1 MSSSEPAATDLH
13 QELTGLLKATREA
26 NEAQAGGDEAQFADW
41 QKTAEQHRKTIRELL
56 RRKLPAADPL
66 TDLELIERALK
77 DEDPAAVLRGALG
90 LDDEQQQPRSAVPVP
105 EVTGKRPDRLLSVA
119 GKKGALLSV
128 GGVLVLA
135 GEGGIAKSPLAL
147 SIALAMAARPDSIH
161 GDLHGGLFEGIGGPT
176 LAVSYEDW
184 PAVSADRLR
193 KLASLWWPDTKT
205 DTGTRALK
213 RVHVL
218 DLAGRPLFGPDETD
232 ARLTRF
238 PGWDDL
244 WGEVKRIGA
253 RLAVIDPAL
262 SAYVGDANS
271 AAPVRDFMGVL
282 AAQARELECGVVL
295 VAHSRKAARG
305 DPDPFDP
312 GNVAGSS
319 HWTDAARGVLTLTY
333 EKGAAPGDRV
343 MAVSKA
349 NYGPSYI
356 LCRVDPVRASSG
368 EIVGFTNAPG
378 STWDTLKAPAAAE
391 EGSRRQRAATKSSG
405 THKRIPGV

>member
-1 MSSSEPAATDLH
+1 MSSSEPTATSPLH
-13 QELTGLLKATREA
+13 QELDALLMATRAAEEA
-26 NEAQAGGDEAQFADW
+26 RAGGDEAKLADW
-41 QKTAEQHRKTIRELL
+41 QKTAEQHRKTIHELL
-56 RRKLPAADPL
+56 RRKLPDADPL

-135 GEGGIAKSPLAL
+135 GEGSIAKSPLAL
-147 SIALAMAARPDSIH
+147 SIALAMAARPGSPY

-176 LAVSYEDW
+176 LAASYEDW

-193 KLASLWWPDTKT
+193 KLASLWWPDTE
-205 DTGTRALK
+205 TGTKALN

-218 DLAGRPLFGPDETD
+218 DLAGRPLFGPVATD
-232 ARLTRF
+232 SRAALYNARPDRM

-244 WGEVKRIGA
+244 WGEVERTGA
-253 RLAVIDPAL
+253 RMVVIDPAL

-271 AAPVRDFMGVL
+271 AAPVRDFMGAL
-282 AAQARELECGVVL
+282 AAQAVALKCGVVL
-295 VAHSRKAARG
+295 VAHSRKDARG
-305 DPDPFDP
+305 QEKSDPFDP

-333 EKGAAPGDRV
+333 EKGAAPGDRIL
-343 MAVSKA
+343 AVSKA
-349 NYGPSYI
+349 NYGPSRI
-356 LCRVDPVRASSG
+356 LCRVDPVRAPSG
-368 EIVGFTNAPG
+368 EICGFSAVGD
-378 STWDTLKAPAAAE
+378 WDQSLPAKDRDA
-391 EGSRRQRAATKSSG
+391 G
-405 THKRIPGV
+405 KRNDDDLQPIP